1 MLSLRIKYFLFILFI
16 AAGNFCFAKTVL
28 LNLDY
33 DTESEIDHKIQSYFW
48 DDYDSSR
55 LEKKIVDADLQC
67 TYVYYFYKTSVNF
80 SVPAQKDSGFRR
92 ENKKEDMIFCLA
104 FRKIN
109 NQNFEDDILLINK
122 GEKGVFSWGRK
133 CLVFPYENAGQKIF
147 YLWNGSDCGYAGDG
161 FYPVAVNKDEFFI
174 LGSTETVEI
183 YGNGTTRLKKLKI
196 DEKLKVLS
204 NVELNNFSSAKIK
217 QSRNIKYSFKNCNS
231 KEKTPVFDYFSAQ
244 NYFPAGRLE
253 FFSLQ
258 KKYSRV
264 EFETK
269 KIFGTEVVFM
279 EDIFPVKDKPPV
291 KFSTVRFSENGVER
305 KMQKR
310 VLE

>member
-1 MLSLRIKYFLFILFI
+1 MLRLRIKYFLFILFI
-16 AAGNFCFAKTVL
+16 AGNFCFAKTVM

-33 DTESEIDHKIQSYFW
+33 DTESEVDHKIQSYFW

-133 CLVFPYENAGQKIF
+133 CLIFPCENAGQNIF

-161 FYPVAVNKDEFFI
+161 FYPVVVNKDEFFI

-183 YGNGTTRLKKLKI
+183 CGNGTTRLKKLKI
-196 DEKLKVLS
+196 DENLKVLS
-204 NVELNNFSSAKIK
+204 NVELNNFFSAKIK

-231 KEKTPVFDYFSAQ
+231 KEKHLYLTIFQHKIIFLQVVLNFFRFKKNIPASNLRQNKFWGQKLSLWKIYF
-244 NYFPAGRLE
+244 L
-253 FFSLQ
+253 
-258 KKYSRV
+258 
-264 EFETK
+264 
-269 KIFGTEVVFM
+269 
-279 EDIFPVKDKPPV
+279 
-291 KFSTVRFSENGVER
+291 
-305 KMQKR
+305 
-310 VLE
+310 